1 MEVKN
6 KALKSKYPEFAS
18 NMKQKGINKLLFPL
32 KLSENNR
39 FFDDVNGK

>member
-6 KALKSKYPEFAS
+6 KALKSKYPKFAS

-32 KLSENNR
+32 KSSENDR
-39 FFDDVNGK
+39 FFDDANGK

>member
-18 NMKQKGINKLLFPL
+18 NMKQKGINKLQKTTGFLMMSVGNKS
-32 KLSENNR
+32 KLI
-39 FFDDVNGK
+39 